1 MIDTGAS
8 CSIINYRTFWE
19 ICQLQHPITIQEST
33 KLTETY
39 SGQTV
44 PMVGYATITFCYNL
58 DGQFV
63 FHLTVWITEMKIQ
76 NLLGMDFCQ
85 KQVSG
90 IHFDL
95 PGIELK
101 NPPISFCY
109 GCFHQNKNYP
119 QLSQIL
125 TIRLPSTMYIDAKS
139 TRCWKYSPED
149 SQIHFPPGST
159 FQPNRLAV
167 STGLSFINTL
177 CTRSEQNLPILM
189 ENNKNHQITL
199 PRGKIGFSSLEVL
212 DREEPKYQIR
222 SPYELTNAIIATE
235 ERNNDSFLLHS
246 TIPAQSGDEFLHIVY
261 GNENSIIQQP
271 NSIGH
276 CISADAKMSKR
287 FAEFLSHKI
296 PGLRPTCKKAK
307 LLMGQVF
314 PFWDSTGRR
323 YIYNLVTKE
332 RFFDKPDLPTLLTTL
347 EGMNSHAAMY
357 GVSTIA
363 IPKIGCGL
371 DQMNWQEVVKLLRG
385 VFAYS
390 DIHVVVYTLESHGVH
405 AMSSEGD
412 PEFYAEDEIER
423 YSEDFH
429 LDKKDLETDF
439 TKESKS
445 CQPPCD
451 EQFPVLREK
460 DLNNRLVEHFLQN
473 QSKEL
478 VDYIKE
484 FGFQYSDITDE
495 EMTLLIDMLLD
506 YWDIYSRHKFDVGK
520 TRQKFHVTLKPK
532 AELKRQRPS
541 KVPLHLKEKL
551 EKLLTQLKDAN
562 IIQEMGGDYEMG
574 SLFVNPIILMPKNDY
589 VELVIDARYL
599 NSVTDLTNYSWPLEP
614 VQMIMTRVNGKI
626 FCVSALSCA
635 YHQVP
640 LSPKTRKL
648 TSFII
653 GGRQYTYT
661 RGFYGPCRLPNFF
674 SRLMTIHFDPLIR
687 KKQDITYIDDPIMQ
701 SHNKNEMFT
710 IINE

>member
-1 MIDTGAS
+1 MLRSPNSNSDKSRNSRLSLNIFYFATGDTQKDSGLEIEFVLDTGAS

-19 ICQLQHPITIQEST
+19 ICQLQHPITLQKST
-33 KLTETY
+33 KLTKTY

-44 PMVGYATITFCYNL
+44 PMVGYTNITFCYDP
-58 DGQFV
+58 DGQFT
-63 FHLTVWITEMKIQ
+63 FPLTVWVTEMKTQ

-101 NPPISFCY
+101 NPPNSLCY
-109 GCFHQNKNYP
+109 GCFHQNKAYP
-119 QLSQIL
+119 HLSQIL
-125 TIRLPSTMYIDAKS
+125 TIRLPYTMYIDAKS
-139 TRCWKYSPED
+139 VRCWKYSPKD
-149 SQIHFPPGST
+149 SQIHFPPGSP
-159 FQPNRLAV
+159 FQPNRQAV
-167 STGLSFINTL
+167 STGLTFVNTL
-177 CTRSEQNLPILM
+177 CTRSEENLPILM

-199 PRGKIGFSSLEVL
+199 PRGRIGFSSLDVL
-212 DREEPKYQIR
+212 DQEEPKYQIR
-222 SPYELTNAIIATE
+222 SPYDLTNAIIATD
-235 ERNNDSFLLHS
+235 ERYNDCFLLHS
-246 TIPAQSGDEFLHIVY
+246 TIPAQSGDEFLQIVP
-261 GNENSIIQQP
+261 GNENSIVQQP

-276 CISADAKMSKR
+276 CISADAKMSKG
-287 FAEFLSHKI
+287 FADFLSHKI
-296 PGLRPTCKKAK
+296 PGLRSTCKKAK
-307 LLMGQVF
+307 LLIGQVF
-314 PFWDSTGRR
+314 PFWDSTSRR

-332 RFFDKPDLPTLLTTL
+332 RFFDKPDLTTLLTTL
-347 EGMNSHAAMY
+347 EAMKSHATMN

-371 DQMNWQEVVKLLRG
+371 DQMNWQEVVKLLRD

-390 DIHVVVYTLESHGVH
+390 DVHVVVFTLESHGVH
-405 AMSSEGD
+405 VMSSEGD

-423 YSEDFH
+423 YSEEFY
-429 LDKKDLETDF
+429 LDEKDLETDF
-439 TKESKS
+439 TRDSKS

-451 EQFPVLREK
+451 EQFPVLRKK
-460 DLNNRLVEHFLQN
+460 DLNNRFIEHYLQY
-473 QSKEL
+473 QPKEL

-484 FGFQYSDITDE
+484 FDFQYSDITDD

-506 YWDIYSRHKFDVGK
+506 SRDVYSQHKFDVGK
-520 TRQKFHVTLKPK
+520 TRQNFHVTLKPK

-551 EKLLTQLKDAN
+551 EKLLTQLKDAD
-562 IIQEMGGDYEMG
+562 IIREMGDDDEMG

-589 VELVIDARYL
+589 VKLVIDARYL

-626 FCVSALSCA
+626 FSVSDLSCA

-640 LSPKTRKL
+640 LSPETQKL

-653 GGRQYTYT
+653 GGR
-661 RGFYGPCRLPNFF
+661 
-674 SRLMTIHFDPLIR
+674 
-687 KKQDITYIDDPIMQ
+687 
-701 SHNKNEMFT
+701 
-710 IINE
+710 